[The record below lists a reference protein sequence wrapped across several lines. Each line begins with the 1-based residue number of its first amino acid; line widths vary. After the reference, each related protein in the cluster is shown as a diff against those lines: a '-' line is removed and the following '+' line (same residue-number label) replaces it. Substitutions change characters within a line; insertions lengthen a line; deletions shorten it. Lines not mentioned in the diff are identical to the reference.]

1 MILKNEQATLFEL
14 TDSDTDSLPYLR
26 ELGIK
31 LLDIRMPL
39 QFRNNKHLPVHR
51 WSPYVQ
57 GFSAD
62 FVYSLLLQYW
72 HAYSLE
78 QSDCLVYDPFAGVG
92 TALVEAKRLGIRRCM
107 GTELNPLLAFL
118 ANAKL
123 QAWNIEPSSILEA
136 WDTVDRMDRSQRFPA
151 PSFLRSEKHFL
162 PEVLRELELLR
173 GAIDRV
179 HDEKT
184 KDLLK
189 VAFASILI
197 DCSNLKRSPCLGY
210 CANKHPPSTPWNLM
224 KAKVA
229 EMAEDL
235 ELLRDEQR
243 HKNNVF
249 AHVEVADAKVFEPPP
264 LTLVVTSPPYMNG
277 LDYIMNYKIEMAWL
291 GFLNSHHDSQLIKSQ
306 MIACD
311 NVSPRVIVDFA
322 RQGRHSYSD
331 CWLTSIIERI
341 SYNIEHWD
349 EGHAQKRIPRRR
361 KLSSGERNNK
371 RRYRRRDMPLIVHK
385 YFDDMYQV
393 MEKLT
398 GALLPRGRIIL
409 VLGDSLIA
417 DVYIPTDLIIAKM
430 GLSLGLE
437 LESVLKARTRRSGQI
452 RSYKLRE
459 SVITLRKPY

>member
-1 MILKNEQATLFEL
+1 MMLKNEQATLLEL
-14 TDSDTDSLPYLR
+14 IDSDTDSLPYLK

-31 LLDIRMPL
+31 LVDLRMPI
-39 QFRNNKHLPVHR
+39 QFSNNKHLPVHR

-62 FVYSLLLQYW
+62 FVYSVLLQYW
-72 HAYSLE
+72 HTHSLG

-118 ANAKL
+118 ANGKL

-136 WDTVDRMDRSQRFPA
+136 WDKMDRSQRFPA
-151 PSFLRSEKHFL
+151 PSFLRSKNHFQ
-162 PEVLRELELLR
+162 PEVLCELEIL
-173 GAIDRV
+173 GGGVDWV

-184 KDLLK
+184 RDLLK

-210 CANKHPPSTPWNLM
+210 CANKHPRSTPWNLM

-229 EMAEDL
+229 EIAEDL
-235 ELLRDEQR
+235 ELLKNEQR
-243 HKNNVF
+243 YKNNVF
-249 AHVEVADAKVFEPPP
+249 AHVEVADAKVFRPPP

-291 GFLNSHHDSQLIKSQ
+291 GFLNSYHDSQFIKSQ

-311 NVSPRVIVDFA
+311 NVSPRVIADFA
-322 RQGRHSYSD
+322 QQERYNYSD
-331 CWLTSIIERI
+331 RWLANIIERI
-341 SYNIEHWD
+341 SYNVEHWD
-349 EGHAQKRIPRRR
+349 EGHAQRRIPRRH
-361 KLSSGERNNK
+361 KLSLEKNNK
-371 RRYRRRDMPLIVHK
+371 HRYRRRDMPLIVHK

-417 DVYIPTDLIIAKM
+417 DVYVPTDLIIAKM

-437 LESVLKARTRRSGQI
+437 LESILKARTRRSGQI

-459 SVITLRKPY
+459 SVITLRKPN